1 VTEKN
6 SSANPRPHPIFYG
19 YPAFVIE
26 EVCMVSK
33 VTACAWKAGKRKP
46 SKRALRLFELF
57 AQGRVVPKQWDG
69 WRFNSKTGELVS
81 PDGWAFDPGRIRAM
95 EVLFRNGELRR
106 DNPMLYDGLATVIDG
121 TSPNP
126 EATVVA
132 ASLAF
137 GQIMAKLLKS

>member
-1 VTEKN
+1 VTTKQ
-6 SSANPRPHPIFYG
+6 SASAAKVDPIFYG
-19 YPAFVIE
+19 YPAFVIQ

-33 VTACAWKAGKRKP
+33 VTACAWKTGKRKP

-57 AQGRVVPKQWDG
+57 AQGRVVPKQWGG
-69 WRFNSKTGELVS
+69 WFFNSKTGELVS

-126 EATVVA
+126 EATLVA

-137 GQIMAKLLKS
+137 GQIMAKFQKA